1 MMEGVF
7 KFSTWVKED
16 VGMFHEKGLSIV
28 SLHAFQ
34 RFNSPL
40 QMPITIKVNMPILTS
55 NHIFPNRKGF
65 KMLEKFVPKRKLINE
80 NIPNF
85 QDFQEEDVQVVSP
98 FETQNNN
105 SRKKLHSKK
114 RC

>member
-1 MMEGVF
+1 
-7 KFSTWVKED
+7 
-16 VGMFHEKGLSIV
+16 
-28 SLHAFQ
+28 
-34 RFNSPL
+34 
-40 QMPITIKVNMPILTS
+40 
-55 NHIFPNRKGF
+55 
-65 KMLEKFVPKRKLINE
+65 MLEKFVPKRKLINE

-114 RC
+114 RCWRLKKVKRMEMKNFLKKTRRIAIWKP